1 MTGAFAVVA
10 GAGALGFAGAG
21 VGGALSNDPA
31 AAVPQ
36 AGQKLAASG
45 ICLPQ

>member
-1 MTGAFAVVA
+1 MTGVFAVVA
-10 GAGALGFAGAG
+10 GGGALGFAGAG
-21 VGGALSNDPA
+21 AGGALSNEPA

-45 ICLPQ
+45 SCLPQ